1 MNLDHGDQVSVLARR
16 AGRQQPQL
24 PGALHCRGAIA
35 GLELGVDVAHVGADG
50 VQRGDGDVLSTVM
63 ATLLAAGV
71 LGAWLVLN
79 VGVVVPLAMATG
91 LLGRL
96 ITGIR

>member
-1 MNLDHGDQVSVLARR
+1 
-16 AGRQQPQL
+16 
-24 PGALHCRGAIA
+24 
-35 GLELGVDVAHVGADG
+35 VGADG